1 MATARA
7 TKKTSGKAA
16 GTAAHRPTATAGR
29 GGRAGG
35 GATRGARSENRGG
48 IAQQVTPSSELG
60 AIVGSQPLPRSEL
73 TKRVWDYIKSHNLQD
88 TNDRRQIN
96 ADETLRRVVGRD
108 QVSMFELTKFINQH
122 VH

>member
-7 TKKTSGKAA
+7 TKKTT
-16 GTAAHRPTATAGR
+16 GTASASHRPKAV
-29 GGRAGG
+29 GGRTGNARGQSE
-35 GATRGARSENRGG
+35 GARPRGG
-48 IAQQVTPSSELG
+48 IGQHVTPSSELG
-60 AIVGSQPLPRSEL
+60 AIVGSKPLPRSEL

-88 TNDRRQIN
+88 TNDRRKIN
-96 ADETLRRVVGRD
+96 PDETLKRVVGQN